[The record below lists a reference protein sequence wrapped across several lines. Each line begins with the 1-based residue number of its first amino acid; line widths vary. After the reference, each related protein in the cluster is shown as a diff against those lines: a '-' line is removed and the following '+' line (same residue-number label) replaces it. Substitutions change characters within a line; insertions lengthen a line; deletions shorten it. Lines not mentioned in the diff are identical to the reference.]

1 MVIQLP
7 LSFLYMFSKK
17 DAEVRAKEIL
27 EGCSGALIQTVA
39 ENAPI
44 MMREK
49 LSSQVVQEIMLHAIG
64 KLIYINNNNSTI
76 FFSILLIN
84 KTCIFIYI

>member
-1 MVIQLP
+1 MFIYFFHIL
-7 LSFLYMFSKK
+7 LYSKK
-17 DAEVRAKEIL
+17 DPEIRSKEIL
-27 EGCSGALIQTVA
+27 EACSEALIQTVA

-64 KLIYINNNNSTI
+64 NTPIIITMKL
-76 FFSILLIN
+76 FFFN
-84 KTCIFIYI
+84 